1 MRDKDKKQIILL
13 WTSTDSF
20 HW

>member
-20 HW
+20 H